1 MLLPIVLF
9 VTSHITPL
17 LGEMT
22 EEGTQREIKSLRS
35 LLDAKVNARQV
46 TVKGSI
52 DSF

>member
-1 MLLPIVLF
+1 MLLLVLF

-17 LGEMT
+17 LGEMR

-46 TVKGSI
+46 TAKGST